1 MRLWTPHETPSMLC
15 GSSWSAAAVAAE
27 APQQRM
33 RWSGGEAAAA
43 AAPGDTGGSGDSG
56 NSNCSQRMG
65 LQVLKSV
72 DL

>member
-1 MRLWTPHETPSMLC
+1 MLC

-33 RWSGGEAAAA
+33 SWSGGEAAAA
-43 AAPGDTGGSGDSG
+43 AVPGGTGGTGDSG
-56 NSNCSQRMG
+56 NTNCSQRMV

-72 DL
+72 GL